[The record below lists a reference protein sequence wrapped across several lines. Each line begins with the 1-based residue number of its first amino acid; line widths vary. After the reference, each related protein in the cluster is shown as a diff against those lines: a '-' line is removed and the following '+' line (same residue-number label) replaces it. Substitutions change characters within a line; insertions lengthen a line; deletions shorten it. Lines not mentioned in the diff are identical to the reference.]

1 MTTIN
6 EERNYQELEESI
18 GMMKS
23 QRSYTE
29 QLIWLK
35 KVKKK
40 KKSID
45 EVIKCSLK
53 SQI

>member
-35 KVKKK
+35 KVKKI
-40 KKSID
+40 SID
-45 EVIKCSLK
+45 EVIKCSWK

>member
-18 GMMKS
+18 GIMKS

-35 KVKKK
+35 KVKK
-40 KKSID
+40 
-45 EVIKCSLK
+45 
-53 SQI
+53 